1 MTSRATIRFLI
12 AIVGLALLPCAAQ
25 AGNDT
30 DTLMV
35 TATVQSSCGLT
46 GGTMAFGNYLSGQSS
61 ALDVTGQI
69 SYVNCNGTLNF
80 ELDAGQ
86 SGDIN
91 TRVMLSGTNHL
102 NYQLYRTAARNA
114 VWGIGAN
121 SQGLTLLTPLSGN
134 ISVYGRIP
142 GGQSVPAGSYTDLV
156 NITMTF

>member
-1 MTSRATIRFLI
+1 MWRVLA
-12 AIVGLALLPCAAQ
+12 AVGGMALLPVAAW

-30 DTLMV
+30 DTLTV

-46 GGTMAFGNYLSGQSS
+46 GGTMAFGNYTSGQTS

-69 SYVNCNGTLNF
+69 SYANCNGTLSF

-91 TRVMLSGTNHL
+91 NRVMLSGTNRL
-102 NYQLYRTAARNA
+102 NYQLYRTSAHNA

-121 SQGLTLLTPLSGN
+121 AQGLTLLTPLSGT
-134 ISVYGRIP
+134 IPVYGRIA
-142 GGQSVPAGSYTDLV
+142 GGQTVPAGTYTDLV